1 MVAPTTYREP
11 VLEALAEAIA
21 AYDPETREHCDRVA
35 GYAVRGGELLGLDA
49 DSLATLRWAGT
60 LHDLGKV
67 AIPKAILEKVDRL
80 ETDEWELMKRHSIV
94 GSQILLAISPEFSAI
109 ATAVRSHHERWDG
122 GGYPDGL
129 RGSAIPHLG
138 RIVCVADVFDSIT
151 RPRPYRTTALK
162 TVDAFSYL
170 RAGAGRHFDPDVIA
184 AVMSVRPLV

>member
-1 MVAPTTYREP
+1 MLARTTEREP

-21 AYDPETREHCDRVA
+21 AYDRDTRKHCGRVA
-35 GYAVRGGELLGLDA
+35 GYAVRVGELLSLDA
-49 DSLATLRWAGT
+49 ESLATLRWAGT

-67 AIPKAILEKVDRL
+67 AIPKAILEKVEQL
-80 ETDEWELMKRHSIV
+80 EPGEWELIKRHSIV
-94 GSQILLAISPEFSAI
+94 GSQILLAISRDFGEI

-129 RGSAIPHLG
+129 SGSAIPHLG

-151 RPRPYRTTALK
+151 RPRPYRATALK

-170 RAGAGRHFDPDVIA
+170 RAGAGRHFDPDIIA
-184 AVMSVRPLV
+184 AVLSVRPLV